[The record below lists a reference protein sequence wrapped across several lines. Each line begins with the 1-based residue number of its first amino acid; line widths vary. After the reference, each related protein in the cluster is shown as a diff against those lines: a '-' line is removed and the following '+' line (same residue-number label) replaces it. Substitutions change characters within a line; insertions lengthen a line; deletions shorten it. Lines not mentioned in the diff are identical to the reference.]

1 MLQAAASETKLRF
14 CGRPVAGS
22 DFLGSLDASSCSL
35 LVRRGRKTAAVAKLA
50 LVSSGFVLWISRD
63 LGFVDAHDAYNVR
76 RDPMIA
82 MATVLRPTSTPDDD
96 VSAACRGL
104 WMFSDG
110 MMAGEGRRV

>member
-1 MLQAAASETKLRF
+1 
-14 CGRPVAGS
+14 
-22 DFLGSLDASSCSL
+22 LGF
-35 LVRRGRKTAAVAKLA
+35 K
-50 LVSSGFVLWISRD
+50 WISYFGFRAIW
-63 LGFVDAHDAYNVR
+63 GFVDAHDAYNVR